1 MMKKP
6 IYFVDDEPH
15 IRDSVSQALMIEGI
29 EVVCFP
35 NAVEALK
42 QIDPHH
48 AAVVITDI
56 HMPVMNGLAF
66 LKELRSR
73 NPHFQVIV
81 LTGYGDVKTAVT
93 AMKEGAYDFLEK
105 PFTTDSLMKA
115 IHNAADKLALLQEN
129 IWLKKELDMQT
140 HAGSKLIGH
149 SQAMVQIR
157 RALISAQT
165 DRPLILLGNKGTG
178 KRLCAQFFYDI
189 HNRNEGEFVPISG
202 FYFSELSCQELA
214 QKLTQLVTQH
224 ANDTLFIHDAEVLK
238 TQQWQTLINTPLGQ
252 CKLVCATLTLPDALK
267 EPIQSIFLPNLDQRK
282 NDIPALYK
290 HFVRNACS
298 RYQVQPPRI
307 TAEELET
314 VQQQPW
320 PENIRQL
327 RQFAE
332 LRALKSP
339 QFLSADVDELQQ
351 AQAQTMTQRLDYFE
365 YTLLFDAL
373 KRHGG
378 RLKEVQQE
386 LQVSRK
392 TLYDKLKKHNLDKSQ
407 FKDQ

>member
-1 MMKKP
+1 MKNR
-6 IYFVDDEPH
+6 IYFIDDEPH

-29 EVVCFP
+29 DVVCYP

-42 QIDPHH
+42 QIDTQH
-48 AAVVITDI
+48 AAIVVTDI
-56 HMPVMNGLAF
+56 HMPVMNGLVF

-115 IHNAADKLALLQEN
+115 IRNAEDKLALLQEN

-165 DRPLILLGNKGTG
+165 DRPLMLLGEKGTG

-189 HNRNEGEFVPISG
+189 HNRNEGELVPISG
-202 FYFSELSCQELA
+202 FYFSDLSQEEMVNRLVELLA
-214 QKLTQLVTQH
+214 QH
-224 ANDTLFIHDAEVLK
+224 ANDTLFIHDAEALK
-238 TQQWQTLINTPLGQ
+238 PKQWQTLMETPLGS
-252 CKLVCATLTLPDALK
+252 CKLVCATAVFPQALQGEVQKIVLPT
-267 EPIQSIFLPNLDQRK
+267 LDQRK

-314 VQQQPW
+314 VQQQTW

-339 QFLSADVDELQQ
+339 HFLSADVNELQQ

-392 TLYDKLKKHNLDKSQ
+392 TLYDKLKKHQLDKSQ

>member
-1 MMKKP
+1 MNSQ
-6 IYFVDDEPH
+6 IYLIDDEPH
-15 IRDSVSQALMIEGI
+15 IRDSVSQALMIEGV
-29 EVVCFP
+29 EVISFP
-35 NAVEALK
+35 NALEALK
-42 QIDPHH
+42 HIDTQR
-48 AAVVITDI
+48 AGVVVTDI
-56 HMPVMNGLAF
+56 HMPVMNGLAL

-81 LTGYGDVKTAVT
+81 LTGYGDVKTAVE
-93 AMKEGAYDFLEK
+93 AMKGGAYDFLEK
-105 PFTTDSLMKA
+105 PFSTDSLLKA
-115 IHNAADKLALLQEN
+115 IRNAEDKLALLQEN

-165 DRPLILLGNKGTG
+165 DRPLILYGDKGTG

-189 HNRNEGEFVPISG
+189 HNRNEGELVPISG
-202 FYFSELSCQELA
+202 FYFSDLSSEEMPQKLRQLLA
-214 QKLTQLVTQH
+214 QH
-224 ANDTLFIHDAEVLK
+224 PNDTLFIHDAEVLK
-238 TQQWQTLINTPLGQ
+238 AKQWQILTETPLGTT
-252 CKLVCATLTLPDALK
+252 KLVCATLSLPSAITGK
-267 EPIQSIFLPNLDQRK
+267 IQSIALPTLDQRK

-314 VQQQPW
+314 VQQQTW

-351 AQAQTMTQRLDYFE
+351 AQAQTMAQRLDYFE

-392 TLYDKLKKHNLDKSQ
+392 TLYDKLKKHQLDKSQ

>member
-1 MMKKP
+1 MKNR
-6 IYFVDDEPH
+6 IYFIDDEPH

-29 EVVCFP
+29 DVICYP

-42 QIDPHH
+42 QIDTQH
-48 AAVVITDI
+48 AAIVVTDI
-56 HMPVMNGLAF
+56 HMPVMNGLVF

-115 IHNAADKLALLQEN
+115 IRNAEDKLALLQEN

-165 DRPLILLGNKGTG
+165 DRPLILLGDKGTG

-189 HNRNEGEFVPISG
+189 HNRNEGELVPISG
-202 FYFSELSCQELA
+202 FYFSDLSPEEMVNRLAELLA
-214 QKLTQLVTQH
+214 QH

-238 TQQWQTLINTPLGQ
+238 PKQWQTLLETPLGSG
-252 CKLVCATLTLPDALK
+252 KLVCATVALPHALQGEVQK
-267 EPIQSIFLPNLDQRK
+267 VVLPTLDQRK

-314 VQQQPW
+314 VQQQTW

-339 QFLSADVDELQQ
+339 QFLSADVNELQQ

-392 TLYDKLKKHNLDKSQ
+392 TLYDKLKKHQLDKSQ